1 MQCRYPP
8 EWGEYRDR
16 HANVTKN
23 KRVVN
28 AVKCCVCGTDYEPHA
43 GRGRPSK
50 YCSPACRKQAQR
62 LRDKLGARP
71 AATRKEQLD
80 RAGHEDGVGE
90 ACEYSGDDIPANRR
104 HDFDRLAARKLDD
117 DRETVLRRSQRKLQ
131 QVIDDPD
138 TPKAAIAKLVETLI
152 DVTAKLEAVKDEDG
166 GGDDLLDLF
175 ANNQEEAE
183 HDDTI
188 GAEIV

>member
-1 MQCRYPP
+1 M
-8 EWGEYRDR
+8 
-16 HANVTKN
+16 
-23 KRVVN
+23 
-28 AVKCCVCGTDYEPHA
+28 KCCVCGCEYQPHA

-62 LRDKLGARP
+62 LRDRIGARP
-71 AATRKEQLD
+71 AATRKEQEKAL
-80 RAGHEDGVGE
+80 AGDI
-90 ACEYSGDDIPANRR
+90 EYRDVPPDRR
-104 HDFDRLAARKLDD
+104 HDFDRLADRKLDD

-152 DVTAKLEAVKDEDG
+152 DVTAKLEAVKEEDG

-175 ANNQEEAE
+175 ADDPEEAT
-183 HDDTI
+183 HDDDVGT
-188 GAEIV
+188 EIV